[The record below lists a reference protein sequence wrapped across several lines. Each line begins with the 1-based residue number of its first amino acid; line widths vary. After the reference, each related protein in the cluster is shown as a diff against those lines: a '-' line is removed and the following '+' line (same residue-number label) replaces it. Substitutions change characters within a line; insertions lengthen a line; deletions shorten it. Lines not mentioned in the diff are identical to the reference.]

1 MTASE
6 VFEAVTGSGSSDF
19 AMLVAILN
27 RRGAWCL
34 IGGLAVNCYVEP
46 VYTLD
51 ADIVVAASELSAIK
65 GDLIHAGFSVEEFPH
80 SLNATMPKSD
90 LRIQF
95 TLDSRYQGF
104 VKNTKIQEVL
114 DQQVPVASLENIVT
128 GKIWAW
134 SDERR
139 RLSKCKKDE
148 LYTPEDFTDEHRMIA
163 ETTRQFIDNE
173 VIPHIDELEKHDW
186 KLARELVRKAADL
199 GLIGANIPEE
209 YGGLGL
215 DQTSG
220 ALVGENI
227 GRCASFAT
235 TLGAESGIGLLPIIY
250 FGTEAAKEKYLPR
263 IASGE
268 LITAYA
274 LTEAGSGSDAMAAKA
289 TARLS
294 DDGTHY
300 VLNGEKMF
308 ITNGGFADIFIV
320 FAKVDGDKF
329 SAFIVE
335 RQEGL
340 SPGAEE
346 HKMGIKGSSTTPLV
360 LADAKAPL
368 ENLLGE
374 IGKGH
379 KIAFNTLNIG
389 RFKLGAMCIGGM
401 KLMLHESIRYA
412 NERQQF
418 GKSIS
423 SFGAIKSKLGEMAIR
438 TWVGEA
444 MIYRTLG
451 MIETA
456 IGDTTD
462 PDAKRRAIEEYS
474 AECSIIKV
482 ALSEYCDYLA
492 DEMVQIF
499 GGYGYSADYPAE
511 RAYRDSRINRIF
523 EGTNEINRMLIPG
536 RLMKSALSG
545 RLALLP
551 AAQALMDEILT
562 PQMAGFDYDEGLLA
576 AEEKLAKNAKKVG
589 LMTLG
594 TAAQKYMMKL
604 GDQQEILIGI
614 ADVIMDAYAMESA
627 ILRARK
633 LAASAG
639 EEAAARYVDMTRVFC
654 NDAVERIEARAK
666 NTLAGMTD
674 GDELRTL
681 LAALRRFTKLTPVN
695 TIAARQRIADVMIVA
710 NKYVY

>member
-1 MTASE
+1 MS
-6 VFEAVTGSGSSDF
+6 AV
-19 AMLVAILN
+19 AEQKELVQG
-27 RRGAWCL
+27 GAFL
-34 IGGLAVNCYVEP
+34 IEDRTP
-46 VYTLD
+46 
-51 ADIVVAASELSAIK
+51 
-65 GDLIHAGFSVEEFPH
+65 EEIF
-80 SLNATMPKSD
+80 
-90 LRIQF
+90 
-95 TLDSRYQGF
+95 
-104 VKNTKIQEVL
+104 
-114 DQQVPVASLENIVT
+114 
-128 GKIWAW
+128 
-134 SDERR
+134 
-139 RLSKCKKDE
+139 
-148 LYTPEDFTDEHRMIA
+148 TPEDFTEEHRMIA
-163 ETTRQFIDNE
+163 ETTRQFVDNE
-173 VIPHIDELEKHDW
+173 VIPRIDELEKHDW
-186 KLARELVRKAADL
+186 KLARDLIKKAADL
-199 GLIGANIPEE
+199 GLIAANIPEE

-215 DQTSG
+215 DQTSS
-220 ALVGENI
+220 ALVGENV
-227 GRCASFAT
+227 GRSASFAT

-250 FGTEAAKEKYLPR
+250 FGTEAAKQKYLPR

-294 DDGTHY
+294 ADGTHY
-300 VLNGEKMF
+300 ILNGEKMF

-335 RQEGL
+335 KQDGV

-360 LADAKAPL
+360 LSDAKAPL

-374 IGKGH
+374 VGKGH
-379 KIAFNTLNIG
+379 KIAFNILNIG

-401 KLMLHESIRYA
+401 KLMVHEATRYA
-412 NERQQF
+412 NERHQF

-423 SFGAIKSKLGEMAIR
+423 SFGAIRSKLGEMAIR

-444 MIYRTLG
+444 MIYRTVG

-456 IGDTTD
+456 ISDTTD
-462 PDAKRRAIEEYS
+462 PDAKLRAIEEYS

-482 ALSEYCDYLA
+482 ALSEYCDYVA
-492 DEMVQIF
+492 DEMVQIY

-545 RLALLP
+545 KLKLLP
-551 AAQALMDEILT
+551 AAQALMDEVLT
-562 PQMAGFDYDEGLLA
+562 PQMATFDDDEKLLA
-576 AEEKLAKNAKKVG
+576 AEQKLAKNGKKVA

-594 TAAQKYMMKL
+594 TAAQKFMMTL
-604 GDQQEILIGI
+604 GDQQEVLLAI
-614 ADVIMDAYAMESA
+614 ADIIMDTYAMESA
-627 ILRARK
+627 ILRAQK
-633 LAASAG
+633 LASSQG
-639 EEAAARYVDMTRVFC
+639 EAAAARYIDMTRVFC

-666 NTLAGMTD
+666 NTLAGMAE

-681 LAALRRFTKLTPVN
+681 LAALRRFTKLTPMN
-695 TIAARQRIADVMIVA
+695 TITARQRIADVLIEA
-710 NKYVY
+710 NKWAY

>member
-1 MTASE
+1 MSAVVEQKKVVQGGSFLIEDRTTSE
-6 VFEAVTGSGSSDF
+6 VF
-19 AMLVAILN
+19 
-27 RRGAWCL
+27 
-34 IGGLAVNCYVEP
+34 
-46 VYTLD
+46 
-51 ADIVVAASELSAIK
+51 
-65 GDLIHAGFSVEEFPH
+65 
-80 SLNATMPKSD
+80 
-90 LRIQF
+90 
-95 TLDSRYQGF
+95 
-104 VKNTKIQEVL
+104 
-114 DQQVPVASLENIVT
+114 
-128 GKIWAW
+128 
-134 SDERR
+134 
-139 RLSKCKKDE
+139 
-148 LYTPEDFTDEHRMIA
+148 TPEDFTEEHRMIA

-173 VIPHIDELEKHDW
+173 VIPHIDELEQHDW
-186 KLARELVRKAADL
+186 KLARELVKKAADL

-250 FGTEAAKEKYLPR
+250 FGTEAAKEKYLSK

-294 DDGTHY
+294 EDGTHY
-300 VLNGEKMF
+300 ILNGEKMW

-320 FAKVDGDKF
+320 FAKLDGDKF
-329 SAFIVE
+329 TGFIVE

-340 SPGAEE
+340 TPGAEE
-346 HKMGIKGSSTTPLV
+346 HKMGIKGSSTTALV
-360 LADAKAPL
+360 LSDVKTPV

-374 IGKGH
+374 VGKGA

-389 RFKLGAMCIGGM
+389 RFKLGAMCVGGM
-401 KLMLHESIRYA
+401 KLMMHESIRYA
-412 NERQQF
+412 NERHQF

-423 SFGAIKSKLGEMAIR
+423 SFGAIKAKLAEMAIR

-444 MIYRTLG
+444 MTYRTLG
-451 MIETA
+451 MIEDA

-462 PDAKRRAIEEYS
+462 PNAKMRAIEEYS

-482 ALSEYCDYLA
+482 ALSEYCDYVA
-492 DEMVQIF
+492 DEMVQIY
-499 GGYGYSADYPAE
+499 GGYGYSHDYPAE

-545 RLALLP
+545 KLALLP

-562 PQMAGFDYDEGLLA
+562 PQMAGFDDDEGLLA
-576 AEEKLAKNAKKVG
+576 AETKLARNAKKVG

-594 TAAQKYMMKL
+594 TAAQKYMMTL
-604 GDQQEILIGI
+604 GDQQEVLIGI
-614 ADVIMDAYAMESA
+614 ADIIMDAYAMESA
-627 ILRARK
+627 ILRTQK
-633 LAASAG
+633 LAASQG
-639 EEAAARYVDMTRVFC
+639 EAATARYVDMTRVFC

-666 NTLAGMTD
+666 NTLAGMAE

-681 LAALRRFTKLTPVN
+681 LAALRRFTKLTPAN
-695 TIAARQRIADVMIVA
+695 TIAARQRIANEMIEA
-710 NKYVY
+710 NRYVY

>member
-1 MTASE
+1 MS
-6 VFEAVTGSGSSDF
+6 AVVEQKQVVQGGSF
-19 AMLVAILN
+19 
-27 RRGAWCL
+27 L
-34 IGGLAVNCYVEP
+34 IEDR
-46 VYTLD
+46 T
-51 ADIVVAASELSAIK
+51 
-65 GDLIHAGFSVEEFPH
+65 
-80 SLNATMPKSD
+80 T
-90 LRIQF
+90 
-95 TLDSRYQGF
+95 
-104 VKNTKIQEVL
+104 QE
-114 DQQVPVASLENIVT
+114 IF
-128 GKIWAW
+128 
-134 SDERR
+134 
-139 RLSKCKKDE
+139 
-148 LYTPEDFTDEHRMIA
+148 TPEDFTEEHRMIA

-173 VIPHIDELEKHDW
+173 VVPRIDELEHHDW
-186 KLARELVRKAADL
+186 KLARELVAKAADL
-199 GLIGANIPEE
+199 GLISANIPEE

-250 FGTEAAKEKYLPR
+250 FGTEAAKQKYLPK
-263 IASGE
+263 IATGE

-300 VLNGEKMF
+300 ILNGEKMF

-329 SAFIVE
+329 TAFIVE
-335 RQEGL
+335 KQEGVQ
-340 SPGAEE
+340 PGAEE

-360 LADAKAPL
+360 LTDAIAPV
-368 ENLLGE
+368 ENMLAE
-374 IGKGH
+374 VGKGA

-401 KLMLHESIRYA
+401 KLMVHEAIRYA

-418 GKSIS
+418 GKPIS

-444 MIYRTLG
+444 MTYRTLG
-451 MIETA
+451 MIEDA
-456 IGDTTD
+456 IEDSND
-462 PDAKRRAIEEYS
+462 PNAKMKAIEEYS

-482 ALSEYCDYLA
+482 ALSEYCDFVA
-492 DEMVQIF
+492 DEMVQIY
-499 GGYGYSADYPAE
+499 GGYGYSAHYPAE

-545 RLALLP
+545 KLALLP
-551 AAQALMDEILT
+551 AAQGLMDEILS
-562 PQMAGFDYDEGLLA
+562 PQMAGFDDDESLLA
-576 AEEKLAKNAKKVG
+576 AEQKLAKNAKKVA

-594 TAAQKYMMKL
+594 TAAQKYMMAL
-604 GDQQEILIGI
+604 GDQQEVLMGI
-614 ADVIMDAYAMESA
+614 ADIIMDAYAMESA
-627 ILRARK
+627 ILRAQK
-633 LAASAG
+633 LAASQG
-639 EEAAARYVDMTRVFC
+639 EAAAARYIDMTQVFC

-666 NTLAGMTD
+666 NTLAGIAE

-681 LAALRRFTKLTPVN
+681 LAALRRFTKMTPMN
-695 TIAARQRIADVMIVA
+695 TITARQRIADVLIEA
-710 NKYVY
+710 NKYAY

>member
-1 MTASE
+1 MSAVVEQKQVVQGGSFLIEDRTTAE
-6 VFEAVTGSGSSDF
+6 VF
-19 AMLVAILN
+19 
-27 RRGAWCL
+27 
-34 IGGLAVNCYVEP
+34 
-46 VYTLD
+46 
-51 ADIVVAASELSAIK
+51 
-65 GDLIHAGFSVEEFPH
+65 
-80 SLNATMPKSD
+80 
-90 LRIQF
+90 
-95 TLDSRYQGF
+95 
-104 VKNTKIQEVL
+104 
-114 DQQVPVASLENIVT
+114 
-128 GKIWAW
+128 
-134 SDERR
+134 
-139 RLSKCKKDE
+139 
-148 LYTPEDFTDEHRMIA
+148 TPEDFTEEHRMIA

-173 VIPHIDELEKHDW
+173 VAPRVDELEKHDW
-186 KLARELVRKAADL
+186 ALARELVRKAADL

-250 FGTEAAKEKYLPR
+250 FGTDAAKEKYLSK
-263 IASGE
+263 IATGE

-300 VLNGEKMF
+300 ILNGEKMF

-329 SAFIVE
+329 TAFIVE
-335 RQEGL
+335 KQAGVQ
-340 SPGAEE
+340 PGAEE

-360 LADAKAPL
+360 LTDAIAPV
-368 ENLLGE
+368 ENMLAE
-374 IGKGH
+374 VGKGA

-389 RFKLGAMCIGGM
+389 RFKLGAMCVGGM
-401 KLMLHESIRYA
+401 KLMLHEAIRYA

-418 GKSIS
+418 GKPIS

-444 MIYRTLG
+444 MTYRTLG
-451 MIETA
+451 MIEDA
-456 IGDTTD
+456 ISDTTD
-462 PDAKRRAIEEYS
+462 PDAKLKAIEEYS

-482 ALSEYCDYLA
+482 ALSENCDFVA
-492 DEMVQIF
+492 DEMVQIY
-499 GGYGYSADYPAE
+499 GGYGYSAHYPAE

-523 EGTNEINRMLIPG
+523 EGTNEINRMLVPG

-545 RLALLP
+545 KLALLP
-551 AAQALMDEILT
+551 AAQGLMDEILS
-562 PQMAGFDYDEGLLA
+562 PQMAGFDDDEGVLA
-576 AEEKLAKNAKKVG
+576 TEQKLAKNAKKVA

-594 TAAQKYMMKL
+594 TAAQKYMMTL
-604 GDQQEILIGI
+604 GDQQEVLLGI
-614 ADVIMDAYAMESA
+614 ADIIMDAYAMESA
-627 ILRARK
+627 ILRAQK
-633 LAASAG
+633 MATAQG
-639 EEAAARYVDMTRVFC
+639 EAAAARYIDMTRVFC

-666 NTLAGMTD
+666 NTLAGMVE

-681 LAALRRFTKLTPVN
+681 LAALRRFTKMTPMN
-695 TIAARQRIADVMIVA
+695 TITARQRIADVLIEA
-710 NKYVY
+710 NRYAY